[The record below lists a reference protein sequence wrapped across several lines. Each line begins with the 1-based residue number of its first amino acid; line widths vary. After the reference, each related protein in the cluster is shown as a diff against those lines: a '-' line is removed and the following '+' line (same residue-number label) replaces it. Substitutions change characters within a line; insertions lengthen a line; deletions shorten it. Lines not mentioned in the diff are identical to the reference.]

1 MIFIKTGIVP
11 AALKIGFFLVILFLC
26 EQVYAADV
34 TPPQLQSWDFTPKTV
49 DVSSQA
55 QVITVTFRV
64 TDDLSGVVIPNV
76 SASSDTTSQTTGF
89 AQVSLISGNA
99 RRRLAGQDHHSRPV
113 RSRTVEYQLVPV
125 EGSEWQQHRLRTRG
139 RLSYGIHGDGKSQQ
153 THIYALA
160 ATLAGVE

>member
-89 AQVSLISGNA
+89 AQVSLISGNSLDGVWQA
-99 RRRLAGQDHHSRPV
+99 KITIPAQSAPGQWNINLFPLRDQSGNSTGFGPGGGFP
-113 RSRTVEYQLVPV
+113 TVFTVTANP
-125 EGSEWQQHRLRTRG
+125 S
-139 RLSYGIHGDGKSQQ
+139 KP
-153 THIYALA
+153 IYMPWLP
-160 ATLAGVE
+160 LLLE